1 MTNCAIIAIDQDGMF
16 VLMFVLMGGLAAIIV
31 LLLIVIARR

>member
-1 MTNCAIIAIDQDGMF
+1 MTNCAIIAIDQDG
-16 VLMFVLMGGLAAIIV
+16 MFVLMGGLAAIIV